1 MSPIQFYYKKSNI
14 FFFLLGFTLIS
25 KMLTAKRDVGPLEEN
40 VDLHHAFYGTTV
52 SSLRNPPI
60 MKSTFYKW
68 RVFQD
73 KKLKGL

>member
-1 MSPIQFYYKKSNI
+1 
-14 FFFLLGFTLIS
+14 
-25 KMLTAKRDVGPLEEN
+25 MLTAKRDVGPLEEN

-73 KKLKGL
+73 KKLKVYEYIYCVVSRPICNCQTL